1 MMNLIRT
8 NIKDN
13 AGIWA
18 REVFRA
24 ETLYDIFQSSED
36 NQWYYDGFLTDEQKY
51 FNFLLKFGS
60 DEGFESISNDI
71 NYSDLTNEQIEN
83 ITNKLSELDDE
94 LGYFA
99 FLDADDLWYKNS
111 VSDEILSE
119 INAGQYDIIS
129 FSCYCSNT
137 SVDRL
142 SISNVYQNKSIQ
154 ISMGGTTE
162 WLLDSHLGS
171 NFFRCSLIRDNGL
184 RFMETI
190 QYNEDIIFM
199 REALFCA
206 KKVSL
211 RSNFLHIYRA
221 NATSVTHRRKCLIST
236 ATDIAKAWYQV
247 GDWAYGIDV
256 PQAQRENWKAF
267 CVSISASRLLE
278 AARNLAEAGYTVV
291 EINKCIQSVSF
302 CRNIELLH
310 PEEMAAWQLQDLMMY
325 KTNFRKFVLV
335 HRIRG
340 GIHRISKLLLKIR
353 AVQIIREKQK
363 FPIRMS

>member
-1 MMNLIRT
+1 MITLYVVIPLYNGEKYIETAVNSILSQPYKNIEIVLVDDGSSDNSPAICENLAAMHNNIRT
-8 NIKDN
+8 IHKKNGGVSTARN
-13 AGIWA
+13 AGI
-18 REVFRA
+18 
-24 ETLYDIFQSSED
+24 
-36 NQWYYDGFLTDEQKY
+36 
-51 FNFLLKFGS
+51 
-60 DEGFESISNDI
+60 
-71 NYSDLTNEQIEN
+71 NYI
-83 ITNKLSELDDE
+83 LSHFSDDE

-236 ATDIAKAWYQV
+236 ATDIAQAWYQV

-310 PEEMAAWQLQDLMMY
+310 PEEMAAWQSQDLMMY